1 MSQDKRAV
9 RFLEGSKT
17 IRERVCKAREIQQK
31 RFKKD
36 KAIHS
41 NAEMRNKDIK
51 KYCFLSKEAERV
63 LKQGASAFQLSAR
76 SYFKMIKIART
87 IADLQGAEL
96 ISAAHMAE
104 ALQYRQS

>member
-1 MSQDKRAV
+1 
-9 RFLEGSKT
+9 
-17 IRERVCKAREIQQK
+17 
-31 RFKKD
+31 
-36 KAIHS
+36 
-41 NAEMRNKDIK
+41 MRNKDIK